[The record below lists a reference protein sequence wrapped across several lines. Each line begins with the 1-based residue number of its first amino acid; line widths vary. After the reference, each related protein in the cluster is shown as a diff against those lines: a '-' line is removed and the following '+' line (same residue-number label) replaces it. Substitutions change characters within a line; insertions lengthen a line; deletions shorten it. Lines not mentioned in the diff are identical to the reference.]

1 MYLHSA
7 TSHGAA
13 FNDDAQLA
21 LGYPQK
27 TIYEKLTENG
37 KSWGSYFSEGRVC
50 LRRPDLLCP
59 LRGCFLALADY
70 LFMICEEIKG

>member
-1 MYLHSA
+1 MFVHSS

-27 TIYEKLTENG
+27 TLFQKLTENG
-37 KSWGSYFSEGRVC
+37 RTWGSYFNEGFC
-50 LRRPDLLCP
+50 LNLM
-59 LRGCFLALADY
+59 GY
-70 LFMICEEIKG
+70 